1 MNTEKNVTLVL
12 YTSQRT
18 RYILLGL
25 ITLAVAW
32 WWGSKSPLPQDLSYH
47 NFADQRRILAI
58 TNGLD
63 VLSNLAFLIVG
74 IWGLVIVL
82 NKEGQERRFLDPLE
96 KIPYLVFFAGTTLV
110 SVGSAYYHLSPNNG
124 TLVWDRL
131 PMTIGFVAFFISVIM
146 ERISIKVG
154 LLALMPALIIGA
166 ATVFYWSWT
175 ESQGRGDLRPYAFV
189 QSYPIFAVAAM
200 MVLFP
205 ARYTGS
211 INLLLVIV
219 FYILAKQLES
229 KDEAIFA
236 GTGGIVSGHTL
247 KHLSAA
253 IAIAWFVRMVKNRGP
268 IHRPGSG
275 HVDSR
280 HSARG
285 GAKHDT
291 DTQTNRNE
299 FVDLVSHEM
308 SARYELSADLH
319 RDAAASEAGRS
330 LLDGR
335 TISMEFKMNRNN
347 KPADRDRDAP
357 PPLPHHHSYGSR
369 LRPKGLR
376 RGMP

>member
-1 MNTEKNVTLVL
+1 MFCNTRVNTEKNVTLVL
-12 YTSQRT
+12 YISQRT

-82 NKEGQERRFLDPLE
+82 NKEGQERRFLDPME
-96 KIPYLVFFAGTTLV
+96 KISYLVFFAGTTLV

-253 IAIAWFVRMVKNRGP
+253 IAIGWFVRMVKNRGP

-275 HVDSR
+275 HVD
-280 HSARG
+280 
-285 GAKHDT
+285 
-291 DTQTNRNE
+291 
-299 FVDLVSHEM
+299 
-308 SARYELSADLH
+308 
-319 RDAAASEAGRS
+319 
-330 LLDGR
+330 
-335 TISMEFKMNRNN
+335 
-347 KPADRDRDAP
+347 
-357 PPLPHHHSYGSR
+357 
-369 LRPKGLR
+369 
-376 RGMP
+376 